1 MRRLEGKV
9 AFITGAGAGIARAT
23 ARRFAEEGA
32 AVVIAELDAPRGRD
46 TEELVRSAGGDALFV
61 GTDVTDEAS
70 VTQAVQAAMACYGR
84 LDILHNCAGGSL
96 VEDAPVTEVDWSVWD
111 RTIDLDLKGTML
123 CCRHAIPKLVE
134 SGGGAVINMSSTA
147 ALQPWRAHVY
157 SAAKGAIISLTRSL
171 ARQYGRHGV
180 RVNAICPGYVLT
192 ERVLAR
198 MAETAASTSAT
209 GTAGSTGTVADG
221 AVKLAPQDEVKR
233 RHPFAVGKP
242 EDIAAIAAFLASD
255 DSRMITGTAIAADGG
270 MANH

>member
-1 MRRLEGKV
+1 V

-32 AVVIAELDAPRGRD
+32 AVVIAELDKETGRS
-46 TEELVRSAGGDALFV
+46 TEELVRSAGGEALFV
-61 GTDVTDEAS
+61 ETDVTDEAS
-70 VTQAVQAAMACYGR
+70 VAQAVGEAVARYGR

-123 CCRHAIPKLVE
+123 CCRHGIPKLVE

-171 ARQYGRHGV
+171 ARQYGRQGV

-198 MAETAASTSAT
+198 MAET
-209 GTAGSTGTVADG
+209 GEGDVAPDG
-221 AVKLAPQDEVKR
+221 APRLAPQDQVR
-233 RHPFAVGKP
+233 RRYPFAVGGP